1 MFEVSIKYYCWD
13 LDDHSYEIELS
24 DYPSISF
31 FDKKILLHKR
41 RLTGLEIFNI
51 YAYLETIDYRINRDE
66 FYPSPIC
73 PHIEKRLRI
82 RSKTLKAE
90 FLWDN
95 GDQFDVSHTVLNE
108 LTDYIE
114 NILTLEEMGI
124 DRPPPLE

>member
-1 MFEVSIKYYCWD
+1 MLKVHVKYYFCE
-13 LDDHSYEIELS
+13 LTNHSYEIELS

-31 FDKKILLHKR
+31 MDKRTLLHKR

-51 YAYLETIDYRINRDE
+51 YSYLENINYRISRDE
-66 FYPSPIC
+66 FYPSLVC

-82 RSKTLKAE
+82 RSRTLKAE
-90 FLWDN
+90 FIWDN
-95 GDQFDVSHTVLNE
+95 GGDFDVSHLALNK

-114 NILTLEEMGI
+114 DILTLEEMGV

>member
-1 MFEVSIKYYCWD
+1 MFEVSIKYYCWN
-13 LDDHSYEIELS
+13 LDHHSYEIELF

-31 FDKKILLHKR
+31 LDKKTLLHKR

-51 YAYLETIDYRINRDE
+51 YSFLEAIDYRIKRDE

-90 FLWDN
+90 FTWDN
-95 GDQFDVSHTVLNE
+95 GEQFDVSHSALNE

-114 NILTLEEMGI
+114 DILTLEEMGI
-124 DRPPPLE
+124 DRPIPLE